1 MKHLVAELEI
11 GRDTVKCDRPCT
23 CDQKLKI
30 LT

>member
-11 GRDTVKCDRPCT
+11 GADTVKGDRPYT
-23 CDQKLKI
+23 SAQKLKI